1 MHSDRESFALVVV
14 HTVTVTSATVSDLT
28 PLELCVIQLTS
39 ANVYFMINVLYNYK
53 NKIVYLMLSM
63 I

>member
-28 PLELCVIQLTS
+28 PLELCVIQLIS
-39 ANVYFMINVLYNYK
+39 ANVYFMINVLYDYK